1 MVYTLGFMNI
11 PYMEPFVGYYQYT
24 GWYYVLFALL
34 CAFLSGIGLPGVI
47 VLGIERY
54 HQRLKNNTNA
64 DSHIVFMRSV
74 FEICLL
80 ACVIL
85 YVIIGMFVNIDRWNS
100 KQILVVNNI
109 QSAIMQGK
117 SNKYVNVKPYKKVI
131 AVAETKKLLSFIAIN
146 DSSVTRDQATK
157 TFKLLDAKPL
167 VKYQD
172 GKQELFTDDRTSV
185 ISKPS
190 CVKKPMNVKVYN
202 VRSTNLG
209 KHYLSH
215 KDYGTYRG
223 KRVVIT
229 SYVKFKPINW
239 QAVK

>member
-1 MVYTLGFMNI
+1 MIYALELMYI

-24 GWYYVLFALL
+24 GWYYMLFVVLCALL
-34 CAFLSGIGLPGVI
+34 LGVGIPSVI

-64 DSHIVFMRSV
+64 NSHIVRMRSA

-85 YVIIGMFVNIDRWNS
+85 YVVIGMFVNIDRWNS
-100 KQILVVNNI
+100 KQVSVVTNI

-117 SNKYVNVKPYKKVI
+117 SNKYISVKPYKKVTAI
-131 AVAETKKLLSFIAIN
+131 ANTKELLSVIAIN
-146 DSSVTRDQATK
+146 DSSVTRNQATK
-157 TFKLLDAKPL
+157 TFKLLEAKPL

-190 CVKKPMNVKVYN
+190 YVKKPMTVKVYN
-202 VRSTNLG
+202 VCLTNLC

-215 KDYGTYRG
+215 KYYSTYRG

-229 SYVKFKPINW
+229 SYVKFKPISW
-239 QAVK
+239 RPVK

>member
-1 MVYTLGFMNI
+1 MIYTLGFMDI

-34 CAFLSGIGLPGVI
+34 CALLSGIGLPCVI
-47 VLGIERY
+47 VLVTERY
-54 HQRLKNNTNA
+54 HRRLENNTNA
-64 DSHIVFMRSV
+64 DSHTLFIRST
-74 FEICLL
+74 FEICLFV
-80 ACVIL
+80 CVIS

-100 KQILVVNNI
+100 KQILVINNI

-117 SNKYVNVKPYKKVI
+117 SNKYVSVKPYKKVI
-131 AVAETKKLLSFIAIN
+131 AVADTKKLLSFIAIN
-146 DSSVTRDQATK
+146 DSSVTRDRATK
-157 TFKLLDAKPL
+157 TFKLLDAEPL

-190 CVKKPMNVKVYN
+190 YAKKPMNVKVYN
-202 VRSTNLG
+202 VRLTNLG
-209 KHYLSH
+209 KYYLSH

-229 SYVKFKPINW
+229 SYVKFKPISW
-239 QAVK
+239 RAVK

>member
-1 MVYTLGFMNI
+1 MIYTLGFMNI
-11 PYMEPFVGYYQYT
+11 PYIESFVGYYQYT

-34 CAFLSGIGLPGVI
+34 CVLLSGIGLPGVI

-54 HQRLKNNTNA
+54 HQRLENNTNA

-80 ACVIL
+80 ACAIL
-85 YVIIGMFVNIDRWNS
+85 YVIIGLFVNIDRWNS
-100 KQILVVNNI
+100 KQASVVNSM

-117 SNKYVNVKPYKKVI
+117 SNKYVSVKPDTKVI
-131 AVAETKKLLSFIAIN
+131 AIAETKKLLSSIAIN
-146 DSSVTRDQATK
+146 DGSVTRDHATK
-157 TFKLLDAKPL
+157 TFKLLDAEPL

-190 CVKKPMNVKVYN
+190 YAKKPMNVKVYN
-202 VRSTNLG
+202 VRLTNLG

-215 KDYGTYRG
+215 KDCWTYQG

-239 QAVK
+239 QSVK

>member
-1 MVYTLGFMNI
+1 MVYTLGFMKI

-24 GWYYVLFALL
+24 GWYYMLFALL
-34 CAFLSGIGLPGVI
+34 CALLLGIGLPGVI

-54 HQRLKNNTNA
+54 HQRLENNTNA

-74 FEICLL
+74 FEIGLL
-80 ACVIL
+80 VCVIL
-85 YVIIGMFVNIDRWNS
+85 YVVIGMFVNIDRWNS
-100 KQILVVNNI
+100 KQISVVNNI

-117 SNKYVNVKPYKKVI
+117 SNKYVSVKPDTKVI
-131 AVAETKKLLSFIAIN
+131 AIAETKKLLSSIAIN
-146 DSSVTRDQATK
+146 DGSVTRDHATK
-157 TFKLLDAKPL
+157 TFKLLDAEPL

-190 CVKKPMNVKVYN
+190 YVKKPMNVKVYN
-202 VRSTNLG
+202 VYLTNLG
-209 KHYLSH
+209 KHYLYY
-215 KDYGTYRG
+215 KNYGTYHG

-229 SYVKFKPINW
+229 SYVKFKPVDW
-239 QAVK
+239 QSVK

>member
-1 MVYTLGFMNI
+1 MIYALGFMNI

-24 GWYYVLFALL
+24 GWYYMLFALL
-34 CAFLSGIGLPGVI
+34 CALLLGIGLPGVI

-54 HQRLKNNTNA
+54 HQRLENNTNA
-64 DSHIVFMRSV
+64 DSHIAFVRSA

-80 ACVIL
+80 VCVTL
-85 YVIIGMFVNIDRWNS
+85 YVAIGMFVNIDRWNS
-100 KQILVVNNI
+100 KQASVVNSM

-117 SNKYVNVKPYKKVI
+117 SNKYVSVKPDTKVI
-131 AVAETKKLLSFIAIN
+131 AIAETKKLLSSIAIN
-146 DSSVTRDQATK
+146 DGSVTRDHATK
-157 TFKLLDAKPL
+157 TFKLLDAEPL

-190 CVKKPMNVKVYN
+190 YVKKPMTVKVYN
-202 VRSTNLG
+202 VCLTNLG
-209 KHYLSH
+209 KRYVSH

-239 QAVK
+239 QSVK

>member
-1 MVYTLGFMNI
+1 MIYTLGFVNI
-11 PYMEPFVGYYQYT
+11 PHIEPFVGYYQYT

-34 CAFLSGIGLPGVI
+34 CVLLSGIGLPGVI

-64 DSHIVFMRSV
+64 DLHIVFMRSV

-80 ACVIL
+80 ACAIL

-100 KQILVVNNI
+100 KQISVVNNM

-117 SNKYVNVKPYKKVI
+117 SDKYISVKPYKKVI
-131 AVAETKKLLSFIAIN
+131 AIANTKELLSVIAIN
-146 DSSVTRDQATK
+146 DSSVTRNQATK

-172 GKQELFTDDRTSV
+172 GKQELFTDNRTSV
-185 ISKPS
+185 ISKS
-190 CVKKPMNVKVYN
+190 SYVKKPMNVRVYN
-202 VRSTNLG
+202 VRLTSLG
-209 KHYLSH
+209 KRYVSH

-229 SYVKFKPINW
+229 SHVKFKPINW
-239 QAVK
+239 QSVK

>member
-1 MVYTLGFMNI
+1 MIYALGFMNI

-24 GWYYVLFALL
+24 GWYYMLFALL
-34 CAFLSGIGLPGVI
+34 CALLLGIGLPSVI
-47 VLGIERY
+47 VFGAECY
-54 HQRLKNNTNA
+54 HQRLENNTNA
-64 DSHIVFMRSV
+64 DSHIVFIRSA

-80 ACVIL
+80 VCVIL
-85 YVIIGMFVNIDRWNS
+85 CVVIGMFVNTDRWNS
-100 KQILVVNNI
+100 KQILVVNNV

-117 SNKYVNVKPYKKVI
+117 SNEYVNVKPYKKVI

-157 TFKLLDAKPL
+157 TFKLLDVKPL

-190 CVKKPMNVKVYN
+190 YVKKPMNVKVYN
-202 VRSTNLG
+202 VRLTNLG
-209 KHYLSH
+209 KHYVSH
-215 KDYGTYRG
+215 KDYADYRG
-223 KRVVIT
+223 RRVVIT
-229 SYVKFKPINW
+229 SYVKCKPINW
-239 QAVK
+239 QSVK

>member
-1 MVYTLGFMNI
+1 MNI

-24 GWYYVLFALL
+24 GWYYMLFALL
-34 CAFLSGIGLPGVI
+34 CALLLGIGLPGVI
-47 VLGIERY
+47 VLGLERY
-54 HQRLKNNTNA
+54 HQRLENNTNA
-64 DSHIVFMRSV
+64 DSHIAFVRSA

-80 ACVIL
+80 VCVTL
-85 YVIIGMFVNIDRWNS
+85 YAAIGMFVNIDRWNS
-100 KQILVVNNI
+100 KQISVVNNI

-117 SNKYVNVKPYKKVI
+117 SNKYISVKPYKKVTAI
-131 AVAETKKLLSFIAIN
+131 ANTKELLSVIAIN
-146 DSSVTRDQATK
+146 DSSVTRNQATK
-157 TFKLLDAKPL
+157 TFKLLEAKPL
-167 VKYQD
+167 VKYRD

-190 CVKKPMNVKVYN
+190 YVKKPMNVRVYN
-202 VRSTNLG
+202 VRLTSLG
-209 KHYLSH
+209 KHYVSH

-223 KRVVIT
+223 KRVVII